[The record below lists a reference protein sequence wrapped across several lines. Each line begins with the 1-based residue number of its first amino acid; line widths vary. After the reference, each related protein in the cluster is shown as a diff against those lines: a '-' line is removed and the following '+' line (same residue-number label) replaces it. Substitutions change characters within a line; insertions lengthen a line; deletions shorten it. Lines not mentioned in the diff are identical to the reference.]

1 MDNRDFGN
9 NRFGKIP
16 AVFLLGMLLFLVSC
30 SRPEGEKKILYEY
43 SRRPAEHF
51 YAYTTEIP
59 DDIRNAVEDRF
70 RHGGFRI
77 GYLMPVRMSES
88 GKKELSGQ
96 EFYWCTLYN
105 NEGDLAAVVQVNVDV
120 TDGGR
125 RVDMPGYDG
134 PINSRMGVDWEGLAG
149 YTSQSAPMTLW
160 RQAIYTYMVIG
171 DTAYSLNLLP
181 GRELQETDGY
191 SPDTRNRT
199 VRDIL
204 HLP

>member
-9 NRFGKIP
+9 NRFGRIP

-30 SRPEGEKKILYEY
+30 GRPEGEKKILYEY

-88 GKKELSGQ
+88 GKKELS
-96 EFYWCTLYN
+96 
-105 NEGDLAAVVQVNVDV
+105 
-120 TDGGR
+120 
-125 RVDMPGYDG
+125 
-134 PINSRMGVDWEGLAG
+134 LAG

-191 SPDTRNRT
+191 SPDTRNLT